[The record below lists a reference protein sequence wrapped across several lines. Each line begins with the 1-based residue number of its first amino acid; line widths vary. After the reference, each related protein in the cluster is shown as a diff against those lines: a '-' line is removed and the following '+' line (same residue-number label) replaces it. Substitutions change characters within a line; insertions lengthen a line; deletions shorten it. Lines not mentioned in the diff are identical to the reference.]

1 MGKTQ
6 KSIERIRNIGHILK
20 FNTLTANPKC
30 KLLLNALKSQ
40 EWENSQYDLYI
51 IPIFVRLCFEDDFIH
66 SQCINKGLTFNVL
79 FLPHIELEIPFTNV
93 LRG

>member
-30 KLLLNALKSQ
+30 KFLLNALKSQ

-51 IPIFVRLCFEDDFIH
+51 IPIFLRQITLFWGRLYSFTMYKQGADF
-66 SQCINKGLTFNVL
+66 
-79 FLPHIELEIPFTNV
+79 
-93 LRG
+93 